1 MVISFKLLES
11 IPTEHQEK
19 ENMMTEENDKTS
31 SGGEMSDDGSDVA
44 DPAGLI
50 EMMRIR
56 AVATMY
62 QLGGCRAK
70 ISE

>member
-1 MVISFKLLES
+1 
-11 IPTEHQEK
+11 
-19 ENMMTEENDKTS
+19 MMTEENDKTS